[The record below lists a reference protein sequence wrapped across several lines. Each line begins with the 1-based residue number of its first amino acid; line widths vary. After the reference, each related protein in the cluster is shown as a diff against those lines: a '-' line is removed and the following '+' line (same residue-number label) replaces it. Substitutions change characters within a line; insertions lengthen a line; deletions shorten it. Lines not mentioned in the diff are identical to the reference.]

1 MLYQCVRLLGPETVV
16 VVAGVVV
23 DAGMVVFVV
32 DDVGH
37 GEVVGI
43 IGCVVVVGVEDGVE
57 DGVVEVVV
65 VVSVPKQTAVSSP
78 RDANDHLK
86 YSGPLIKS
94 VTTHLFSVI
103 TAALLL
109 TPSTPVGVPVPG

>member
-1 MLYQCVRLLGPETVV
+1 MLLGPETVV
-16 VVAGVVV
+16 VVVEAEIVVLN
-23 DAGMVVFVV
+23 V
-32 DDVGH
+32 DDDDH

-43 IGCVVVVGVEDGVE
+43 IGCVVVVGVE

-86 YSGPLIKS
+86 
-94 VTTHLFSVI
+94 F
-103 TAALLL
+103 
-109 TPSTPVGVPVPG
+109 PSSSNKISPRPPTCFP

>member
-1 MLYQCVRLLGPETVV
+1 MTVV
-16 VVAGVVV
+16 VE
-23 DAGMVVFVV
+23 DAGIVVFIV
-32 DDVGH
+32 DDDGH

-43 IGCVVVVGVEDGVE
+43 IGCFVVVGVEDGVE

-86 YSGPLIKS
+86 YQVVMHSQET
-94 VTTHLFSVI
+94 VTTHLLAVI

-109 TPSTPVGVPVPG
+109 IPVTPVGVPVPG

>member
-1 MLYQCVRLLGPETVV
+1 M
-16 VVAGVVV
+16 AGVIV

-32 DDVGH
+32 DDDDDH

-86 YSGPLIKS
+86 YP
-94 VTTHLFSVI
+94 VVI
-103 TAALLL
+103 L
-109 TPSTPVGVPVPG
+109 S

>member
-1 MLYQCVRLLGPETVV
+1 MLLGPETVAVVIVV

-32 DDVGH
+32 DDDDDH

-57 DGVVEVVV
+57 DGVVVVLV
-65 VVSVPKQTAVSSP
+65 DSFF
-78 RDANDHLK
+78 
-86 YSGPLIKS
+86 G
-94 VTTHLFSVI
+94 
-103 TAALLL
+103 
-109 TPSTPVGVPVPG
+109 VGDGEGDILNGE

>member
-23 DAGMVVFVV
+23 DAGIVVFIV
-32 DDVGH
+32 DDDGH
-37 GEVVGI
+37 GEVVGT
-43 IGCVVVVGVEDGVE
+43 IGCVVVVGVEDGV
-57 DGVVEVVV
+57 VEVVVV

-86 YSGPLIKS
+86 Y
-94 VTTHLFSVI
+94 TR
-103 TAALLL
+103 
-109 TPSTPVGVPVPG
+109 

>member
-1 MLYQCVRLLGPETVV
+1 MLYECVKLLGPETVV
-16 VVAGVVV
+16 VVTVVVV
-23 DAGMVVFVV
+23 DAGIVVFIV
-32 DDVGH
+32 DDEGH

-43 IGCVVVVGVEDGVE
+43 IGSVVVVGVE

-86 YSGPLIKS
+86 YQVVMHSQET
-94 VTTHLFSVI
+94 VTTHLLAVI

-109 TPSTPVGVPVPG
+109 IPVTPVGVPVPG